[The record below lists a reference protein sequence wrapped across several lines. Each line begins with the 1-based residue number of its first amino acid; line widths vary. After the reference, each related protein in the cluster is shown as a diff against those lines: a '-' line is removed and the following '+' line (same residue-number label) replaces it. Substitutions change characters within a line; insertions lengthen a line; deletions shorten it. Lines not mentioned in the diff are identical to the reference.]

1 MPFGGGGAGGLI
13 TAHVHDNNIGQGGS
27 LSGPDTLI
35 DDDNLQGFIVAV
47 GD

>member
-13 TAHVHDNNIGQGGS
+13 TAHVHSNQIGQGGT

-35 DDDNLQGFIVAV
+35 DDDNLLGTMVAL
-47 GD
+47 G

>member
-27 LSGPDTLI
+27 LDGSLTLI
-35 DDDNLQGFIVAV
+35 DDDNLLGTVVALS
-47 GD
+47 